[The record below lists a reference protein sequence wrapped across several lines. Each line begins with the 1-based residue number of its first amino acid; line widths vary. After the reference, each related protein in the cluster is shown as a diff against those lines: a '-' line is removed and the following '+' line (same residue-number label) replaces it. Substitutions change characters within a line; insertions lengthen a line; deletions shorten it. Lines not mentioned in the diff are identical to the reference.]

1 MKLKLI
7 FNFYFIQV
15 KLCDEFGEEDSST
28 ASNKWKYFFLTGLGI
43 GLVATYKL
51 THWSSQNK
59 KNSHTN
65 KHQNYFSLNSF
76 SVEYRVSKF
85 PSHTLLCKQNG
96 LNSNALEKKLMLLRF
111 P

>member
-51 THWSSQNK
+51 TH
-59 KNSHTN
+59 
-65 KHQNYFSLNSF
+65 
-76 SVEYRVSKF
+76 
-85 PSHTLLCKQNG
+85 
-96 LNSNALEKKLMLLRF
+96 
-111 P
+111 